1 MIYRSD
7 KMACSLYQIEQQ
19 KPLYK
24 MKIKKK
30 LDIKGDHYLRYEWE
44 KNDKETNQNPPINYP
59 RTG

>member
-1 MIYRSD
+1 
-7 KMACSLYQIEQQ
+7 
-19 KPLYK
+19 

-44 KNDKETNQNPPINYP
+44 KNDKETKQNPPISYP